1 MIKTITV
8 TKYEMTK
15 IHIWKKKQDVNSC
28 DGAIMEMRSSDRV
41 FILLEIYI
49 WGQA

>member
-1 MIKTITV
+1 MKLP
-8 TKYEMTK
+8 KYTLE
-15 IHIWKKKQDVNSC
+15 KKQDVNSC

-49 WGQA
+49 CGQT